1 MLEYFSSTHGARK
14 GLADTA
20 LKTAD
25 SGYLTRKLADVAQNV
40 VITMEDCGTAQGIT
54 KGVIYKGEKVEVSL
68 TPVDPRPR
76 QPGEHRQPDHRRG
89 GRQRERDDH
98 RRRGDEARGDA
109 DREDPGPQPDDL
121 RGHPGICR
129 RCYGMDLSTGQLVEP
144 GMAVGIIAAQSIG
157 EPGTQ
162 LTMRTFHIGGVA
174 TRGVEE
180 KDVKAKREGKVKY
193 VGINLVINDE
203 GKKIALSRN
212 GEIQI
217 LDPKGRELEKYDVP
231 DGAEMK
237 VDDGQT
243 VARGTVLCEWDPHT
257 IPILA
262 EVGGKVRYEDIVENE
277 TMRIEIDPSGH
288 TRRTIIEH
296 KGELHP
302 QIIIEDNDGKI
313 LDYYYIPERAGIE
326 VAEGQT
332 ITAGTMLA
340 KTPREV
346 RRHART
352 SPAACPR
359 VTELFEARRPKEP
372 AVIAEIDGRVELL
385 DEKRRGKRT
394 IIVKNESGIEREHLV
409 PHGKHLRVHGGDRVR
424 AGDPLVEG
432 PLVPHDILR
441 ISGEEAVQRY
451 LLREIQN
458 VYRSQRVEIDDKHLE
473 IIIAQMLRKVRI
485 ESVGDTGPPARLGH
499 RQVRVPRQEP
509 GADGL
514 REDQGPGRH
523 RLPPGRHRPARPLRP
538 GEPPGRAGRRQEGR
552 VDPAQARLGEHPAPG
567 DHQGGRAVRQL
578 HLGRELPG
586 DDQGPHRGRP
596 GRQGRLPG
604 RPEGERDPR
613 PPRPRRHRAS
623 RSHQEAEVRIRPEA
637 LAEIGHARYRDEAPT
652 PAGKAD

>member
-1 MLEYFSSTHGARK
+1 MT
-14 GLADTA
+14 
-20 LKTAD
+20 
-25 SGYLTRKLADVAQNV
+25 
-40 VITMEDCGTAQGIT
+40 C
-54 KGVIYKGEKVEVSL
+54 
-68 TPVDPRPR
+68 
-76 QPGEHRQPDHRRG
+76 
-89 GRQRERDDH
+89 
-98 RRRGDEARGDA
+98 EAT
-109 DREDPGPQPDDL
+109 L
-121 RGHPGICR
+121 GICR

-162 LTMRTFHIGGVA
+162 LTMRTFHIGGTA
-174 TRGVEE
+174 TRSVEE
-180 KDVKAKREGKVKY
+180 KDVKNKREGKAKY
-193 VGINLVINDE
+193 VGISLVVNDE

-231 DGAEMK
+231 NGAELK
-237 VDDGQT
+237 VDDGAH
-243 VARGTVLCEWDPHT
+243 VPKGAVLCEWDPHT

-262 EVGGKVRYEDIVENE
+262 EVGGRVRYEDIVENE

-296 KGELHP
+296 KGEKHP

-313 LDYYYIPERAGIE
+313 LDYYNIPERAGIE
-326 VAEGQT
+326 VAEGST

-346 RRHART
+346 RGTADIT
-352 SPAACPR
+352 GGLPR

-485 ESVGDTGPPARLGH
+485 ESVGDTGLLPGSVVDKFEFRGKNQELMACVKIKDPGETDFRQGDIVPRDHFDQENFRVEQASTKKAEWIRPKPSSASTQLLGITKAAVQSDSFISAASFQETTKVLTEAALAGKVDYLVGLKENVILGH
-499 RQVRVPRQEP
+499 LVP
-509 GADGL
+509 
-514 REDQGPGRH
+514 
-523 RLPPGRHRPARPLRP
+523 
-538 GEPPGRAGRRQEGR
+538 AGTGFK
-552 VDPAQARLGEHPAPG
+552 
-567 DHQGGRAVRQL
+567 
-578 HLGRELPG
+578 
-586 DDQGPHRGRP
+586 
-596 GRQGRLPG
+596 
-604 RPEGERDPR
+604 
-613 PPRPRRHRAS
+613 
-623 RSHQEAEVRIRPEA
+623 SHQEAEVRIRPEA
-637 LAEIGHARYRDEAPT
+637 LAEIGPGGQGRYPRDEAPT
-652 PAGKAD
+652 PAPAGKAD